1 VFGLWLLAKGR
12 YATNCENW
20 EKVGKGSEGRDKGTT
35 TTPPA
40 TNTSHTK
47 SQTNRPKSK
56 SQNNRQK
63 KTKSTTPPNK
73 KCRFSNAVAVRITG

>member
-1 VFGLWLLAKGR
+1 V
-12 YATNCENW
+12 NW
-20 EKVGKGSEGRDKGTT
+20 GKVGKASGERDKGTA

-40 TNTSHTK
+40 TDTSNTK

-56 SQNNRQK
+56 SQNNQQK
-63 KTKSTTPPNK
+63 KTKSATPPNK